1 MVRVEVRFNVRVRDR
16 VMVRVRVMRVIK
28 LTVNFTCHHL

>member
-28 LTVNFTCHHL
+28 LTVNFTCYHL